1 MRFKATRQDTLPQ
14 VNLIPMLN
22 AMLAILAFFVMVSVS
37 LSLEQS
43 VPLRLPAD
51 RYPGETETKP
61 LVIDLDE
68 TGIAIEE
75 QPFTA
80 AEAFATAQT
89 YLQINPQ
96 GFILLRPA
104 GELTYQE
111 MMEVLLPLQNLG
123 GDRVSLV
130 IRQEPAEDAP

>member
-37 LSLEQS
+37 LSLEKS
-43 VPLRLPAD
+43 VPLRLPSD
-51 RYPGETETKP
+51 RYPGATEVSP

-68 TGIAIEE
+68 TGIAIEA
-75 QPFTA
+75 QPFTT
-80 AEAFATAQT
+80 AEALATAQA
-89 YLQINPQ
+89 YLQTNPQ

-130 IRQEPAEDAP
+130 IRQEPTEDAP